1 MRTKSFIIALFLALT
16 LCSCATRKW
25 TNVSNEV
32 NVEELM
38 QTKFAHMYEQYKSGK
53 IKVEKVLLGEK
64 NGEKVYRIIYKE
76 ISNSDDTSFL
86 WETIYMPSMNN

>member
-1 MRTKSFIIALFLALT
+1 
-16 LCSCATRKW
+16 
-25 TNVSNEV
+25 
-32 NVEELM
+32 M